1 MPLLGAHMSIAGG
14 YYKAVNAASEL
25 GMDCVQIFTKNNNQ
39 WKAKPLTDSDIKKFK
54 DTLEET
60 GIQAP
65 CSHDSYLIN
74 VASPKDDLWEKSR
87 DALVIELER
96 AEALGLI
103 GVVMHPGSFVEST
116 EEKGLKRI
124 VKALNQVISKT
135 KGFNVEIWLE
145 ATAGQGTNLGHRFE
159 HLQYLIEN
167 VKDSS
172 RVGVCIDTCHI
183 FAAGYAME
191 TKQEYKKT
199 MDEFHKLIGLDRIK
213 SFHLNDSKKEFG
225 SRVDRHE
232 HIGEGFLGLN
242 PFKHLL
248 NDSRFKHLPMYMET
262 PKGENDKGVAWD
274 EINLKKLR
282 KLIGKASKKA

>member
-39 WKAKPLTDSDIKKFK
+39 WKGKTLTDDDITKFK
-54 DTLEET
+54 EAIAKT
-60 GIQAP
+60 GIRAP

-74 VASPKDDLWEKSR
+74 LASPKDELWEKSR
-87 DALVIELER
+87 DALVVELER

-103 GVVMHPGSFVEST
+103 GVVMHPGSFVDST

-124 VKALNQVISKT
+124 VKALNQVIRKT
-135 KGFNVEIWLE
+135 KGFEVEIWLE

-159 HLQYLIEN
+159 HLQYIIEN
-167 VKDSS
+167 LNDSS

-183 FAAGYAME
+183 FAAGYPLE
-191 TKQEYKKT
+191 TKQQYQKT
-199 MDEFHKLIGLDRIK
+199 MDEFDSLIGIDRIR

-232 HIGEGFLGLN
+232 QIGEGFLGLK
-242 PFKHLL
+242 PFRHIL
-248 NDSRFKHLPMYMET
+248 NDPRFKDLPMYMET
-262 PKGENDKGVAWD
+262 PKGETDGVAWD
-274 EINLKKLR
+274 SINLKKLR
-282 KLIGKASKKA
+282 KLIKKPAKK